1 MYRKQEGNLIAVF
14 TGKRSAAMSRE
25 HILIIEDDKNINELI
40 RYNLQNHNFQTESVI
55 DGAGA
60 LLAIGAHRPDLILLD
75 LMLPGINGTE
85 LCEKLKANSETADIP
100 IIMVTAKGEEEDIV
114 KGLELGADDYI
125 SKPFSPKILVARVKA
140 VLRRKKQEKIE
151 RTINEK
157 PIRIHE
163 MLIDPARHKVEIG
176 DKEVEL
182 TFTEFRIL
190 YYMASRPGWVCTRT
204 QIVEATRGR
213 EYYVTDRSV
222 DVLIFGLRNKMGDYG
237 AYIETVRGIGYR
249 FKE

>member
-1 MYRKQEGNLIAVF
+1 
-14 TGKRSAAMSRE
+14 
-25 HILIIEDDKNINELI
+25 
-40 RYNLQNHNFQTESVI
+40 
-55 DGAGA
+55 
-60 LLAIGAHRPDLILLD
+60 
-75 LMLPGINGTE
+75 
-85 LCEKLKANSETADIP
+85 
-100 IIMVTAKGEEEDIV
+100 
-114 KGLELGADDYI
+114 
-125 SKPFSPKILVARVKA
+125 
-140 VLRRKKQEKIE
+140 
-151 RTINEK
+151 
-157 PIRIHE
+157 
-163 MLIDPARHKVEIG
+163 VEIG